1 MQHANMQ
8 SSRSGR
14 TRRILLVEDHD
25 GYRSVVCDALGW
37 YLPGVAVLTAGSVG
51 EALEVLRSEEVDVM
65 VADMTLPDG
74 SAVDLV
80 TGAGDM
86 IGRNGK
92 VIFFSSYSSAEMLP
106 VLSRPDVHGF
116 VSKEQGVKALVTAIR
131 KTMSEAGEVIESQ
144 TQSPV

>member
-8 SSRSGR
+8 SSRSER
-14 TRRILLVEDHD
+14 ARRILLVEDHG
-25 GYRSVVCDALGW
+25 GYRTVVCDALGW
-37 YLPGVAVLTAGSVG
+37 YLPGVIVLTAGSVG
-51 EALEVLRSEEVDVM
+51 EALDVLRSEEVDVL

-86 IGRNGK
+86 IGQNGK

-116 VSKEQGVKALVTAIR
+116 VSKEQGVKALAAAIR
-131 KTMSEAGEVIESQ
+131 QAMGEAGDVMESR
-144 TQSPV
+144 TLSPV